1 MPGPVRGVLFDK
13 DGTLIDFEKTW
24 LPGVLSAARALVKT
38 YNVSADA
45 DALTRAAGGDP
56 DQRAVAPGTL
66 LAQGTAV
73 EVAELWCGMA
83 PNLPHPDETAAWL
96 DDYWLD
102 HAARNLTP
110 VCDLRHLFTSLRAKD
125 IRIAIVTNDAER
137 GARDMVD
144 ALGLGG
150 LVDFIA
156 GYDSGHAPKPA
167 PDMIEAF
174 LNRTGLAASDTIM
187 VGDNKADMEA
197 GRAAGCRTTVGVL
210 TGATPREQLDV
221 LADIVIDHAG
231 HIPDLLFQGH

>member
-1 MPGPVRGVLFDK
+1 MTGPVRGVLFDK

-24 LPGVLSAARALVKT
+24 LPGVLSAAGELVRT
-38 YNVSADA
+38 YNIDVDP

-56 DQRAVAPGTL
+56 DQRSVAPGTL

-73 EVAELWCGMA
+73 EVAELWCRMK
-83 PNLPHPDETAAWL
+83 PSLPPADETAAWL
-96 DDYWLD
+96 DAYWLD

-110 VCDLRHLFTSLRAKD
+110 VCDLHHLFTTLRAKD
-125 IRIAIVTNDAER
+125 VRIAIITNDAER
-137 GARDMVD
+137 GALDMIE
-144 ALGLGG
+144 ALGLAG
-150 LVDFIA
+150 LVDFVA
-156 GYDSGHAPKPA
+156 GYDSGHTPKPA

-174 LNRTGLAASDTIM
+174 LNKTGLAASDTVM

-197 GRAAGCRTTVGVL
+197 GRSAGCRTTIGVL
-210 TGATPREQLDV
+210 TGATPREQLAF